1 MTPPD
6 AAPHSQIESC
16 CGLAAPPTPHASAEQ
31 SVGWQGARRMNGGAR
46 EVMND
51 GTRLSIS
58 AGQHEEQKWKSRLT
72 FLERMG

>member
-1 MTPPD
+1 
-6 AAPHSQIESC
+6 
-16 CGLAAPPTPHASAEQ
+16 
-31 SVGWQGARRMNGGAR
+31 MNGGAR

-72 FLERMG
+72 FLERMGYAQRKHAGETAQ